1 MWHNNKQ
8 VLQTF
13 ASHDSQNAR
22 ANVETLGS
30 KKIKKDDPDGVTN
43 IFVQM
48 NAAKANNRTASVHL
62 DGNEIDIAYLL

>member
-13 ASHDSQNAR
+13 ASHDSQNAW
-22 ANVETLGS
+22 ANVETLGW

-48 NAAKANNRTASVHL
+48 NAAKANNRKVSVHL